1 MATRKYQG
9 AFSKMAEAGGYLG
22 ADEREIEEK
31 GGWLQREE
39 IMKGGIEQG
48 A

>member
-1 MATRKYQG
+1 
-9 AFSKMAEAGGYLG
+9 MAEAGGYLG
-22 ADEREIEEK
+22 ADERETEEK

-39 IMKGGIEQG
+39 TMKGSIEQG